1 MELSKRL
8 QTVANAVTPGSRVAD
23 VGTDHGYV
31 PIYLVERGLCPGAI
45 AMDVNEGPLARAEEH
60 IRAEGLSDR
69 IQTRKSDG
77 LAALA
82 PEETDAVV
90 IAGMGGALMC
100 RILQDAI
107 AFLEAGRELILQ
119 PQSEWFKVR
128 RLLSASGYRITQEWF
143 LEEEGK
149 YYVVIKA
156 GPAPGKD
163 QESRAGNAGG
173 DAASAA
179 ADDAGSDAASAAVG
193 NAGGDAANGAAG
205 DAGSNAA
212 SAAADDAG
220 GDAANGAAGDAGDR
234 FTDDFTCR
242 YGAFLLDRRDPVLIA
257 YLKKEAQKKRQILH
271 HLSETDDKQQQRR
284 RQLAKEL
291 WDIEE
296 YLGM

>member
-100 RILQDAI
+100 RILQDAT

-128 RLLSASGYRITQEWF
+128 RLLSASGYRITKEWF

-156 GPAPGKD
+156 GPAPETD
-163 QESRAGNAGG
+163 RESRAGTLAE
-173 DAASAA
+173 DT
-179 ADDAGSDAASAAVG
+179 ADDTGS
-193 NAGGDAANGAAG
+193 
-205 DAGSNAA
+205 
-212 SAAADDAG
+212 
-220 GDAANGAAGDAGDR
+220 DAANGAAGDAGDR

-291 WDIEE
+291 RDIEE

>member
-100 RILQDAI
+100 RILQDAT

-156 GPAPGKD
+156 GPVPGTLA
-163 QESRAGNAGG
+163 E
-173 DAASAA
+173 
-179 ADDAGSDAASAAVG
+179 
-193 NAGGDAANGAAG
+193 DAAN
-205 DAGSNAA
+205 
-212 SAAADDAG
+212 AAADDAG
-220 GDAANGAAGDAGDR
+220 GDAADGAAGDARDR

-271 HLSETDDKQQQRR
+271 NLSETDDKQRQRR

-291 WDIEE
+291 RDIEG

>member
-77 LAALA
+77 LVALA

-100 RILQDAI
+100 RILQDAT

-128 RLLSASGYRITQEWF
+128 RLLSVSGYRIIQEWF

-156 GPAPGKD
+156 GPAPETD
-163 QESRAGNAGG
+163 RESRAGTLAE
-173 DAASAA
+173 
-179 ADDAGSDAASAAVG
+179 
-193 NAGGDAANGAAG
+193 DAAN
-205 DAGSNAA
+205 
-212 SAAADDAG
+212 
-220 GDAANGAAGDAGDR
+220 
-234 FTDDFTCR
+234 DFICR

-271 HLSETDDKQQQRR
+271 NLSETDDKQRQRR

-291 WDIEE
+291 RDIEG

>member
-100 RILQDAI
+100 RILQDAS

-128 RLLSASGYRITQEWF
+128 RLLSASGYRITKEWF

-156 GPAPGKD
+156 GPAPGTLAED
-163 QESRAGNAGG
+163 
-173 DAASAA
+173 
-179 ADDAGSDAASAAVG
+179 
-193 NAGGDAANGAAG
+193 
-205 DAGSNAA
+205 
-212 SAAADDAG
+212 AADDAG
-220 GDAANGAAGDAGDR
+220 GDAADGSAGDAGSNAADGAAGDARDR

-291 WDIEE
+291 RDIEE

>member
-100 RILQDAI
+100 RILQDAT

-128 RLLSASGYRITQEWF
+128 RLLSASGYRITKEWF

-156 GPAPGKD
+156 GPAPETD
-163 QESRAGNAGG
+163 RESRAG
-173 DAASAA
+173 
-179 ADDAGSDAASAAVG
+179 DAGSDAA
-193 NAGGDAANGAAG
+193 D
-205 DAGSNAA
+205 
-212 SAAADDAG
+212 
-220 GDAANGAAGDAGDR
+220 GAAGDAGDC

-291 WDIEE
+291 RDIEE

>member
-100 RILQDAI
+100 RILQDAT

-128 RLLSASGYRITQEWF
+128 RLLSASGYRITKEWF

-156 GPAPGKD
+156 GPAPETD
-163 QESRAGNAGG
+163 RESR
-173 DAASAA
+173 
-179 ADDAGSDAASAAVG
+179 
-193 NAGGDAANGAAG
+193 AG
-205 DAGSNAA
+205 DAGS
-212 SAAADDAG
+212 
-220 GDAANGAAGDAGDR
+220 DAANGAAGDAGDR
-234 FTDDFTCR
+234 FTDDFICR

-291 WDIEE
+291 RDIEE

>member
-77 LAALA
+77 LVALA

-100 RILQDAI
+100 RILQDAT

-128 RLLSASGYRITQEWF
+128 RLLSASGYRIIQEWF

-156 GPAPGKD
+156 GPAPGTD
-163 QESRAGNAGG
+163 RESREGTLAE
-173 DAASAA
+173 
-179 ADDAGSDAASAAVG
+179 
-193 NAGGDAANGAAG
+193 DAAN
-205 DAGSNAA
+205 
-212 SAAADDAG
+212 
-220 GDAANGAAGDAGDR
+220 
-234 FTDDFTCR
+234 DFICR

-291 WDIEE
+291 RDIEE

>member
-31 PIYLVERGLCPGAI
+31 PIYLVERGLCPEAI

-100 RILQDAI
+100 RILQDAT

-128 RLLSASGYRITQEWF
+128 RLLSASGYRIIQEWF

-156 GPAPGKD
+156 GPASETD
-163 QESRAGNAGG
+163 RESRAGDAGDRFTGNAGG
-173 DAASAA
+173 DAA
-179 ADDAGSDAASAAVG
+179 D
-193 NAGGDAANGAAG
+193 GAAG
-205 DAGSNAA
+205 DAR
-212 SAAADDAG
+212 DC
-220 GDAANGAAGDAGDR
+220 

-291 WDIEE
+291 RDIEE

>member
-100 RILQDAI
+100 RILQDAS

-128 RLLSASGYRITQEWF
+128 RLLSASGYRIIQEWF

-156 GPAPGKD
+156 GPAPGTLA
-163 QESRAGNAGG
+163 E
-173 DAASAA
+173 
-179 ADDAGSDAASAAVG
+179 
-193 NAGGDAANGAAG
+193 DAAN
-205 DAGSNAA
+205 
-212 SAAADDAG
+212 AAADDAG
-220 GDAANGAAGDAGDR
+220 GDAANAAAGNAGGDAADGSAGDAGSNAADGAAGDARDC

-271 HLSETDDKQQQRR
+271 NLSETDDKQRQRR

-291 WDIEE
+291 RDIEG

>member
-8 QTVANAVTPGSRVAD
+8 QTVAAAVTPGHRIAD

-31 PIYLVERGLCPGAI
+31 PIYLVKNGLCPSAC
-45 AMDVNEGPLARAEEH
+45 AMDVNKGPLARAAEH
-60 IRAEGLSDR
+60 IGQEGLSDK
-69 IQTRKSDG
+69 IATRLSDG
-77 LAALA
+77 LAGLS
-82 PEETDAVV
+82 PDETDTVV
-90 IAGMGGALMC
+90 IAGMGGELIC
-100 RILQDAI
+100 RILKNAPE
-107 AFLEAGRELILQ
+107 FLEAGMEFILQ

-128 RLLSASGYRITQEWF
+128 RLLSASGYRITKEWF

-156 GPAPGKD
+156 LPAPETD
-163 QESRAGNAGG
+163 RESR
-173 DAASAA
+173 
-179 ADDAGSDAASAAVG
+179 ADDAGSDAA
-193 NAGGDAANGAAG
+193 D
-205 DAGSNAA
+205 
-212 SAAADDAG
+212 
-220 GDAANGAAGDAGDR
+220 GAAGDAGDC

-291 WDIEE
+291 RDIEE

>member
-100 RILQDAI
+100 RILQDAT

-128 RLLSASGYRITQEWF
+128 RLLSASGYRITKEWF

-156 GPAPGKD
+156 LPAPGTD
-163 QESRAGNAGG
+163 RESRAGTLANVAADDTGSDAADDSAGNAGG
-173 DAASAA
+173 DAA
-179 ADDAGSDAASAAVG
+179 D
-193 NAGGDAANGAAG
+193 GAAG
-205 DAGSNAA
+205 DAR
-212 SAAADDAG
+212 
-220 GDAANGAAGDAGDR
+220 DR

-271 HLSETDDKQQQRR
+271 HLSETDDKQRQRR

-291 WDIEE
+291 RDIEG

>member
-8 QTVANAVTPGSRVAD
+8 QTVANAVTLGSRVAD

-100 RILQDAI
+100 RILQDAT

-156 GPAPGKD
+156 GPAPGTLAED
-163 QESRAGNAGG
+163 
-173 DAASAA
+173 
-179 ADDAGSDAASAAVG
+179 
-193 NAGGDAANGAAG
+193 
-205 DAGSNAA
+205 
-212 SAAADDAG
+212 AADDAG
-220 GDAANGAAGDAGDR
+220 GDAADGSAGDAGSNAADGAAGDARDR

-271 HLSETDDKQQQRR
+271 NLSETDDKQRQRR

-291 WDIEE
+291 RDIEE

>member
-31 PIYLVERGLCPGAI
+31 PIYLVERGLCSGAI

-77 LAALA
+77 LVALA

-100 RILQDAI
+100 RILQDAT

-128 RLLSASGYRITQEWF
+128 RLLSASGYRIIQEWF

-156 GPAPGKD
+156 GPAPETD
-163 QESRAGNAGG
+163 RESRAG
-173 DAASAA
+173 
-179 ADDAGSDAASAAVG
+179 DAGSDAA
-193 NAGGDAANGAAG
+193 NG
-205 DAGSNAA
+205 
-212 SAAADDAG
+212 AADDAG
-220 GDAANGAAGDAGDR
+220 GDAADGAAGDAGDR
-234 FTDDFTCR
+234 FTDDFICR

-271 HLSETDDKQQQRR
+271 RLSETDDKQQQRR

-291 WDIEE
+291 RDIEE

>member
-100 RILQDAI
+100 RILQDAT

-128 RLLSASGYRITQEWF
+128 RLLSASGYRITKEWF

-156 GPAPGKD
+156 LPAPGTD
-163 QESRAGNAGG
+163 RESREGTLAE
-173 DAASAA
+173 
-179 ADDAGSDAASAAVG
+179 
-193 NAGGDAANGAAG
+193 DAAN
-205 DAGSNAA
+205 
-212 SAAADDAG
+212 
-220 GDAANGAAGDAGDR
+220 
-234 FTDDFTCR
+234 DFICR

-291 WDIEE
+291 RDIEG

>member
-45 AMDVNEGPLARAEEH
+45 AMDVNEGPLARAEEN

-100 RILQDAI
+100 RILQDAT

-128 RLLSASGYRITQEWF
+128 RLLSASGYRIIQEWF

-156 GPAPGKD
+156 GPAPETD
-163 QESRAGNAGG
+163 RESR
-173 DAASAA
+173 
-179 ADDAGSDAASAAVG
+179 
-193 NAGGDAANGAAG
+193 
-205 DAGSNAA
+205 
-212 SAAADDAG
+212 
-220 GDAANGAAGDAGDR
+220 AGDAGDC

-271 HLSETDDKQQQRR
+271 NLSETDDKQRQRR

-291 WDIEE
+291 RDIEG

>member
-100 RILQDAI
+100 RILQNAT

-128 RLLSASGYRITQEWF
+128 RLLSASGYRITKEWF

-156 GPAPGKD
+156 GPAPETD
-163 QESRAGNAGG
+163 RESRAG
-173 DAASAA
+173 
-179 ADDAGSDAASAAVG
+179 DAGSDAA
-193 NAGGDAANGAAG
+193 D
-205 DAGSNAA
+205 
-212 SAAADDAG
+212 
-220 GDAANGAAGDAGDR
+220 GAAGDAGDC

-291 WDIEE
+291 RDIEG

>member
-100 RILQDAI
+100 RILQDAS

-156 GPAPGKD
+156 GPVPGTLA
-163 QESRAGNAGG
+163 E
-173 DAASAA
+173 
-179 ADDAGSDAASAAVG
+179 
-193 NAGGDAANGAAG
+193 DAAN
-205 DAGSNAA
+205 
-212 SAAADDAG
+212 AAADDAG
-220 GDAANGAAGDAGDR
+220 GDAADGAAGDARDR

-271 HLSETDDKQQQRR
+271 NLSETDDKQRQRR

-291 WDIEE
+291 RDIEG

>member
-45 AMDVNEGPLARAEEH
+45 AMDVNEGPLTRAEEH

-100 RILQDAI
+100 RILQDAT

-128 RLLSASGYRITQEWF
+128 RLLSASGYRITKEWF

-156 GPAPGKD
+156 GPASETD
-163 QESRAGNAGG
+163 RESREGTLAEDAAG
-173 DAASAA
+173 DAGSNVANAA
-179 ADDAGSDAASAAVG
+179 ADDAGSDAA
-193 NAGGDAANGAAG
+193 N
-205 DAGSNAA
+205 
-212 SAAADDAG
+212 AAADDAG
-220 GDAANGAAGDAGDR
+220 GDAANGSADNAGGDAADGAAGDAGDC

-291 WDIEE
+291 RDIEE

>member
-77 LAALA
+77 LVALA

-100 RILQDAI
+100 RILQDAT

-128 RLLSASGYRITQEWF
+128 RLLSVSGYRIIQEWF

-156 GPAPGKD
+156 GPAPETD
-163 QESRAGNAGG
+163 RESRAGTLAEDAADNAGG
-173 DAASAA
+173 DAA
-179 ADDAGSDAASAAVG
+179 D
-193 NAGGDAANGAAG
+193 
-205 DAGSNAA
+205 
-212 SAAADDAG
+212 
-220 GDAANGAAGDAGDR
+220 GAAGDAGDC

-271 HLSETDDKQQQRR
+271 HLSETDDKQRQRR

-291 WDIEE
+291 RDIEG

>member
-100 RILQDAI
+100 RILQDAT

-156 GPAPGKD
+156 GPARGLTGRAERGPSRRTLRVMPEAMLRTPLRMMPGAML
-163 QESRAGNAGG
+163 QTPLRMMPGAMLRTAPQVTPEIVLRMILPAGTAP
-173 DAASAA
+173 S
-179 ADDAGSDAASAAVG
+179 
-193 NAGGDAANGAAG
+193 
-205 DAGSNAA
+205 
-212 SAAADDAG
+212 
-220 GDAANGAAGDAGDR
+220 
-234 FTDDFTCR
+234 FWT
-242 YGAFLLDRRDPVLIA
+242 
-257 YLKKEAQKKRQILH
+257 E
-271 HLSETDDKQQQRR
+271 ET
-284 RQLAKEL
+284 LF
-291 WDIEE
+291 
-296 YLGM
+296 

>member
-100 RILQDAI
+100 RILQDAT

-128 RLLSASGYRITQEWF
+128 RLLSASGYRITKEWF

-156 GPAPGKD
+156 GPAPETD
-163 QESRAGNAGG
+163 RESRAG
-173 DAASAA
+173 
-179 ADDAGSDAASAAVG
+179 DAGSDAA
-193 NAGGDAANGAAG
+193 D
-205 DAGSNAA
+205 
-212 SAAADDAG
+212 
-220 GDAANGAAGDAGDR
+220 GAAGDAGDC

-291 WDIEE
+291 RDIEG

>member
-100 RILQDAI
+100 RILQDAT

-128 RLLSASGYRITQEWF
+128 RLLSASGYRITKEWF

-156 GPAPGKD
+156 LPAPGTD
-163 QESRAGNAGG
+163 RESREGTL
-173 DAASAA
+173 
-179 ADDAGSDAASAAVG
+179 
-193 NAGGDAANGAAG
+193 AN
-205 DAGSNAA
+205 
-212 SAAADDAG
+212 AAADDAG
-220 GDAANGAAGDAGDR
+220 GDAANAVADDTGSDAADDSAGNAGSDAADGAAGDAGDC

-271 HLSETDDKQQQRR
+271 HLSETDDKQRQRR

-291 WDIEE
+291 RDIEE

>member
-100 RILQDAI
+100 RILQDAT

-128 RLLSASGYRITQEWF
+128 RLLSASGYRITKEWF

-156 GPAPGKD
+156 GPAPETD
-163 QESRAGNAGG
+163 RESR
-173 DAASAA
+173 
-179 ADDAGSDAASAAVG
+179 
-193 NAGGDAANGAAG
+193 AG
-205 DAGSNAA
+205 DAGS
-212 SAAADDAG
+212 
-220 GDAANGAAGDAGDR
+220 DAANGAAGDAGDR

-291 WDIEE
+291 RDIEE

>member
-31 PIYLVERGLCPGAI
+31 PIYLVERGLCPEAI

-100 RILQDAI
+100 RILQDAT

-128 RLLSASGYRITQEWF
+128 RLLSASGYRITKEWF

-156 GPAPGKD
+156 GPAPETD
-163 QESRAGNAGG
+163 RESRAGTLAEDAADNAGG
-173 DAASAA
+173 DAA
-179 ADDAGSDAASAAVG
+179 D
-193 NAGGDAANGAAG
+193 
-205 DAGSNAA
+205 
-212 SAAADDAG
+212 
-220 GDAANGAAGDAGDR
+220 GAAGDAGDC

-291 WDIEE
+291 RDIEE

>member
-77 LAALA
+77 LVALA

-100 RILQDAI
+100 RILQDAT

-128 RLLSASGYRITQEWF
+128 RLLSVSGYRIIQEWF

-156 GPAPGKD
+156 GPAPETD
-163 QESRAGNAGG
+163 RESRAGTLAEDAADNAGG
-173 DAASAA
+173 DAA
-179 ADDAGSDAASAAVG
+179 D
-193 NAGGDAANGAAG
+193 
-205 DAGSNAA
+205 
-212 SAAADDAG
+212 
-220 GDAANGAAGDAGDR
+220 GAAGDAGDC

-291 WDIEE
+291 RDIEE

>member
-31 PIYLVERGLCPGAI
+31 PIYLVERGLCPEAI
-45 AMDVNEGPLARAEEH
+45 ALDVNEGPLARAEEH

-100 RILQDAI
+100 RILQDAT

-143 LEEEGK
+143 LEEERK

-156 GPAPGKD
+156 GPVPETLAED
-163 QESRAGNAGG
+163 
-173 DAASAA
+173 
-179 ADDAGSDAASAAVG
+179 
-193 NAGGDAANGAAG
+193 
-205 DAGSNAA
+205 
-212 SAAADDAG
+212 AADDAG
-220 GDAANGAAGDAGDR
+220 GDAANAAAGNAGGDAADGSAGDAGSNAADGAAGDARDR

-271 HLSETDDKQQQRR
+271 HLSETDGKQRQRR

-291 WDIEE
+291 RDIEG

>member
-100 RILQDAI
+100 RILQDAS

-128 RLLSASGYRITQEWF
+128 RLLSASGYRIIQEWF

-156 GPAPGKD
+156 GPAPETD
-163 QESRAGNAGG
+163 RESRAGTLAEDAADNAGG
-173 DAASAA
+173 DAA
-179 ADDAGSDAASAAVG
+179 DGS
-193 NAGGDAANGAAG
+193 AG

-212 SAAADDAG
+212 D
-220 GDAANGAAGDAGDR
+220 GAAGDARDR

-291 WDIEE
+291 RDIEE

>member
-100 RILQDAI
+100 RILQDAS

-128 RLLSASGYRITQEWF
+128 RLLSASGYRIIQEWF

-156 GPAPGKD
+156 GPVPGTLA
-163 QESRAGNAGG
+163 E
-173 DAASAA
+173 
-179 ADDAGSDAASAAVG
+179 
-193 NAGGDAANGAAG
+193 DAAN
-205 DAGSNAA
+205 
-212 SAAADDAG
+212 AAADDAG
-220 GDAANGAAGDAGDR
+220 GDAANAAAGDARDR

-271 HLSETDDKQQQRR
+271 NLSETDDKQRQRR

-291 WDIEE
+291 RDIEG

>member
-100 RILQDAI
+100 RILQDAT

-128 RLLSASGYRITQEWF
+128 RLLSASGYRITKEWF

-156 GPAPGKD
+156 GPAPETD
-163 QESRAGNAGG
+163 RESRAG
-173 DAASAA
+173 DT
-179 ADDAGSDAASAAVG
+179 GSDV
-193 NAGGDAANGAAG
+193 
-205 DAGSNAA
+205 
-212 SAAADDAG
+212 AD
-220 GDAANGAAGDAGDR
+220 GAAGDAGDC

-291 WDIEE
+291 RDIEG

>member
-100 RILQDAI
+100 RILQDAS

-128 RLLSASGYRITQEWF
+128 RLLSASGYRIIQEWF

-156 GPAPGKD
+156 GPAPGTLAED
-163 QESRAGNAGG
+163 
-173 DAASAA
+173 A
-179 ADDAGSDAASAAVG
+179 ADDAGSNAA
-193 NAGGDAANGAAG
+193 DGAAG
-205 DAGSNAA
+205 DAR
-212 SAAADDAG
+212 DC
-220 GDAANGAAGDAGDR
+220 

-271 HLSETDDKQQQRR
+271 NLSETDDKQRQRR

-291 WDIEE
+291 RDIEG

>member
-100 RILQDAI
+100 RILQDAS

-128 RLLSASGYRITQEWF
+128 RLLSASGYSIIQEWF

-156 GPAPGKD
+156 GPVPETLAED
-163 QESRAGNAGG
+163 
-173 DAASAA
+173 
-179 ADDAGSDAASAAVG
+179 
-193 NAGGDAANGAAG
+193 
-205 DAGSNAA
+205 
-212 SAAADDAG
+212 AADDAG
-220 GDAANGAAGDAGDR
+220 GDAANAAAGNAGGDAADGSAGDAGSNAADGAAGDARDR

-271 HLSETDDKQQQRR
+271 HLSETDDKQRQRR

-291 WDIEE
+291 RDIEG

>member
-100 RILQDAI
+100 RILQNAT

-128 RLLSASGYRITQEWF
+128 RLLSASGYRITKEWF

-156 GPAPGKD
+156 GPAPETD
-163 QESRAGNAGG
+163 RESRAG
-173 DAASAA
+173 
-179 ADDAGSDAASAAVG
+179 DAGSDAA
-193 NAGGDAANGAAG
+193 D
-205 DAGSNAA
+205 
-212 SAAADDAG
+212 
-220 GDAANGAAGDAGDR
+220 GAAGDAGDC

-291 WDIEE
+291 RDIEE

>member
-100 RILQDAI
+100 RILQDAS

-156 GPAPGKD
+156 LPAPGTD
-163 QESRAGNAGG
+163 RESRAG
-173 DAASAA
+173 
-179 ADDAGSDAASAAVG
+179 DAGSDAA
-193 NAGGDAANGAAG
+193 D
-205 DAGSNAA
+205 
-212 SAAADDAG
+212 
-220 GDAANGAAGDAGDR
+220 GAAGDAGDC

-271 HLSETDDKQQQRR
+271 HLSETDDKQRQRR

-291 WDIEE
+291 RDIEG

>member
-100 RILQDAI
+100 RILQDAT

-128 RLLSASGYRITQEWF
+128 RLLSASGYRITKEWF

-156 GPAPGKD
+156 LPAPGTD
-163 QESRAGNAGG
+163 RESRAGTLANV
-173 DAASAA
+173 A
-179 ADDAGSDAASAAVG
+179 ADDTGSDAA
-193 NAGGDAANGAAG
+193 DGAAG
-205 DAGSNAA
+205 DAR
-212 SAAADDAG
+212 
-220 GDAANGAAGDAGDR
+220 DR

-271 HLSETDDKQQQRR
+271 HLSETDDKQRQRR

-291 WDIEE
+291 RDIEK